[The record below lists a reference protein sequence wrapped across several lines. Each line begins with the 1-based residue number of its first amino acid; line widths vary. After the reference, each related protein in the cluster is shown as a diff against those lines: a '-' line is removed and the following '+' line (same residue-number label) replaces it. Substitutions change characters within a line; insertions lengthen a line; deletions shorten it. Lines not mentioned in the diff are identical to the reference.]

1 MMTESCHLSET
12 MTATYELQ
20 IHIRLD
26 VQIEIQL
33 QLLATDVRHT
43 LDLMLAGSKEIMI

>member
-1 MMTESCHLSET
+1 

-20 IHIRLD
+20 LYLRLD

-33 QLLATDVRHT
+33 QLLATDVNHT
-43 LDLMLAGSKEIMI
+43 LGLMLAGNTETMI

>member
-1 MMTESCHLSET
+1 

-20 IHIRLD
+20 LHLRLD

-33 QLLATDVRHT
+33 QLLATDVSHT
-43 LDLMLAGSKEIMI
+43 LDLMLAGKKETML

>member
-1 MMTESCHLSET
+1 

-20 IHIRLD
+20 LHLRLD

-33 QLLATDVRHT
+33 QLLATDVSHT
-43 LDLMLAGSKEIMI
+43 PDLMLAGKKETMI

>member
-1 MMTESCHLSET
+1 

-20 IHIRLD
+20 LHLRLD

-33 QLLATDVRHT
+33 QLLATDVSHT
-43 LDLMLAGSKEIMI
+43 LDLMLVGNKETMI

>member
-1 MMTESCHLSET
+1 

-20 IHIRLD
+20 LHLRLD

-33 QLLATDVRHT
+33 QLLATDVSHT
-43 LDLMLAGSKEIMI
+43 LDLMRAGDKETMI